1 MQSKPFIFLVIFQL
15 LVAQIGVNLFSSYCC
30 CLKKTT
36 VSFLPK
42 KDKCFTRY
50 KVGNSKQSGISC
62 LKSSKIKKGSCSKQ
76 EITFSSSKAIG
87 FTNPQDHLKW
97 DIAIISCQTPFFLL
111 NKVVVRNTLFSLN
124 PINFSISG
132 FERRIRMSSF
142 LC

>member
-42 KDKCFTRY
+42 KDECFKTY
-50 KVGNSKQSGISC
+50 KKGNSKQIVISC

-87 FTNPQDHLKW
+87 YTNSQDLPKL
-97 DIAIISCQTPFFLL
+97 DIANIALQTPFFIPT
-111 NKVVVRNTLFSLN
+111 KADIRNTLISLN
-124 PINFSISG
+124 PIKLCISG
-132 FERRIRMSSF
+132 YDRRIRMSSF

>member
-1 MQSKPFIFLVIFQL
+1 MNSKPFIFLVIFQL

-42 KDKCFTRY
+42 KDKCFKTY
-50 KVGNSKQSGISC
+50 KKGNSKQIGLSC
-62 LKSSKIKKGSCSKQ
+62 IKSTKIKKGSCSKQ

-87 FTNPQDHLKW
+87 YTNSQDLLKL
-97 DIAIISCQTPFFLL
+97 DIAIIALQTPFVIV
-111 NKVVVRNTLFSLN
+111 NKAVVRNAIISLN
-124 PINFSISG
+124 PINLSISG
-132 FERRIRMSSF
+132 FDRRIRMSSL